1 MKTNISLFLIFAF
14 ALSSC
19 SRYHISRGDAYYKSM
34 QYDKAISSYSKGIKG
49 DVPDKIKIKLAD
61 SYRMNNDYQNA
72 ERWYSEVAA
81 IQGVDEINFF
91 YYAKALMNNG
101 NYKEAGA
108 WFRKYLEIKNS
119 DAVAKSLLVSCDSV
133 NKLVRD
139 SSRYALKLVEIPDV
153 TSAFGQVN
161 YNDGLV
167 FAADKTTFN
176 SSQKESGWTGRSYLD
191 MYYSKKNDDGSW
203 SLPEPLKG
211 EINGVYH
218 EGPSVFN
225 KDGNKVYF
233 TRSNY
238 KASNKL
244 RKNDKDESNL
254 KIFSAELKEGIWTN
268 LKEMSFNSD
277 LYSCGHPA
285 LSPDGSTLYFISD
298 KPGGKGGT
306 DLYKSTKTKN
316 NNNEEEWSAPES
328 LGSVINTA
336 GNEMFPYVHNDGSL
350 FFSSDAHNG
359 LGGLDIFSS
368 VYDGQEWSSP
378 ENLKHPI
385 NSSKDDFAFI
395 LNEDG
400 KTGFI
405 SSNRSDADKIYEV
418 SLPSLVFIV
427 KGNVKAKDTGK
438 NLMEAVVEIRNNK
451 DIYIQSIPVDD
462 FGNYWMR
469 LEAGVDYEIMASD
482 DGYLKSSVINIK
494 TADKKRSE
502 IFMANFQLEKLQMEK
517 PIVLDNIYYDLD
529 KWEIRK
535 DAAAELD
542 KFVSVLNN
550 NPQINIE
557 LGSHTDARA
566 EDSYNASLSQKRAKS
581 AADYLIKKGIKPN
594 RLKWK
599 GYGETSL
606 VNDCGNGVKCKED
619 LHQQNRRT
627 EFKITKI
634 GEETAGK

>member
-1 MKTNISLFLIFAF
+1 
-14 ALSSC
+14 
-19 SRYHISRGDAYYKSM
+19 M

-49 DVPDKIKIKLAD
+49 EVPDKVKIKLAD

-72 ERWYSEVAA
+72 ERWYSEVVA
-81 IQGVDEINFF
+81 IKGVDEINLL

-108 WFRKYLEIKNS
+108 WFRKYLEIKNN
-119 DAVAKSLLVSCDSV
+119 DAVAKTLLVSCDSA
-133 NKLVRD
+133 NKLIRD
-139 SSRYALKLVEIPDV
+139 STRYALKLVEIPDV

-176 SSQKESGWTGRSYLD
+176 SSQKLSGWTGRSYLD

-225 KDGNKVYF
+225 KEGNIVYF

-254 KIFSAELKEGIWTN
+254 KIFSAELKDGIWTN

-285 LSPDGSTLYFISD
+285 LSPDGNTLYFISD
-298 KPGGKGGT
+298 KPGGMGGT
-306 DLYKSTKTKN
+306 DLYKSTKSINK
-316 NNNEEEWSAPES
+316 NNEEEWSAPES
-328 LGSVINTA
+328 LGNVINTA
-336 GNEMFPYVHNDGSL
+336 GNEMFPYVHKDGSL
-350 FFSSDAHNG
+350 YFSSDAHNG

-368 VYDGQEWSSP
+368 LYDGKEWSAP

-395 LNEDG
+395 LNDDG

-418 SLPSLVFIV
+418 SLPSLIFIV
-427 KGNVKAKDTGK
+427 KGKVKAKDTGK

-451 DIYIQSIPVDD
+451 DNYIQSISVDD

-469 LEAGVDYEIMASD
+469 LKAGVDYEIVAYA
-482 DGYLKSSVINIK
+482 DGYLKSAVTTIK
-494 TADKKRSE
+494 TSDKKKSE
-502 IFMANFQLEKLQMEK
+502 VFKADFQLEKLQMDK

-550 NPQINIE
+550 NPQISVE

-566 EDSYNASLSQKRAKS
+566 EDDYNASLSQKRAKA
-581 AADYLIKKGIKPN
+581 AADYLIKKGINPN

-599 GYGETSL
+599 GYGETAL
-606 VNDCGNGVKCKED
+606 VNNCGNGVKCKED

-634 GEETAGK
+634 SEETAGK

>member
-1 MKTNISLFLIFAF
+1 
-14 ALSSC
+14 
-19 SRYHISRGDAYYKSM
+19 M
-34 QYDKAISSYSKGIKG
+34 QYDKAISSYSKGING
-49 DVPDKIKIKLAD
+49 EVPDKVKIKLAD

-72 ERWYSEVAA
+72 ERWYSEVVA
-81 IQGVDEINFF
+81 IQGVDEVNFL

-101 NYKEAGA
+101 NYKKAGE
-108 WFRKYLEIKNS
+108 WFRKYLEIKNN
-119 DAVAKSLLVSCDSV
+119 DAVAKTLLVSCDSA
-133 NKLVRD
+133 NRLIRD
-139 SSRYALKLVEIPDV
+139 STRYALKLVEIPDV

-176 SSQKESGWTGRSYLD
+176 SSQKLSGWTGRSYLD

-225 KDGNKVYF
+225 KEGNKVYF

-254 KIFSAELKEGIWTN
+254 KIFSAELKDGIWTN

-285 LSPDGSTLYFISD
+285 LSPDGNTLYFISD
-298 KPGGKGGT
+298 KPGGSGGT
-306 DLYKSTKTKN
+306 DLYKSTKSINK
-316 NNNEEEWSAPES
+316 NNEEEWSAPES

-336 GNEMFPYVHNDGSL
+336 GNEMFPYVHKDGSL
-350 FFSSDAHNG
+350 YFSSDAHNG

-368 VYDGQEWSSP
+368 LYDGKEWSAP

-395 LNEDG
+395 LNDDG

-405 SSNRSDADKIYEV
+405 SSNRNDADKIYEV
-418 SLPSLVFIV
+418 SLPSLIFIV
-427 KGNVKAKDTGK
+427 KGKVKAKETGK

-451 DIYIQSIPVDD
+451 DNYIQSISVDD

-469 LEAGVDYEIMASD
+469 LKAGVDYEIVAYA
-482 DGYLKSSVINIK
+482 DGYLKSAVTNIK
-494 TADKKRSE
+494 TSDKKKSE
-502 IFMANFQLEKLQMEK
+502 VFKADFQLEKLQMDK

-550 NPQINIE
+550 NPQISVE

-566 EDSYNASLSQKRAKS
+566 EDDYNASLSQKRAKA
-581 AADYLIKKGIKPN
+581 AADYLIKKGINPN

-599 GYGETSL
+599 GYGETVL
-606 VNDCGNGVKCKED
+606 VNNCGNGIKCKED

-634 GEETAGK
+634 SEETAGK